1 MTRLV
6 GEHVALR
13 PYRADEATILES
25 TWADADWFAPKG
37 TGPRELAERVRERIR
52 RSGSFTEGVVI
63 LAIES
68 EGRLVGEVQARQPVN
83 GLPRGV
89 FELGIE
95 LFEDADRGHG
105 LGADAISAMTRHL
118 FHEETAH
125 RVQLTTDVDNV
136 AMRRV
141 AERLGFTLE
150 GVLRS
155 FMPGPDGPRDYAM
168 YAITK
173 HDDDDRSST
182 DERSGT
188 WI

>member
-1 MTRLV
+1 VTRIV
-6 GEHVALR
+6 GDRVTLR
-13 PYRADEATILES
+13 AYHDDEAPILVS
-25 TWADADWFAPKG
+25 TWADAEWFAPKG

-52 RSGSFTEGVVI
+52 RSGGFADGVVI
-63 LAIES
+63 LAIEA

-83 GLPRGV
+83 GLPPGV

-95 LFEDADRGHG
+95 LFEDGDRRRG
-105 LGADAISAMTRHL
+105 LGGEAIASITRHL
-118 FHEETAH
+118 FDDEGAH

-141 AERLGFTLE
+141 AERLGFRCE

-168 YAITK
+168 YSITG
-173 HDDDDRSST
+173 HDHE
-182 DERSGT
+182 ERKRT
-188 WI
+188 WT

>member
-25 TWADADWFAPKG
+25 TWADAEWFAPKG
-37 TGPRELAERVRERIR
+37 TGPRALAERVRERIR
-52 RSGSFTEGVVI
+52 RSGSFAEGVVI

-95 LFEDADRGHG
+95 LFDDADRGHG
-105 LGADAISAMTRHL
+105 LGADAISAMNRYL
-118 FHEETAH
+118 FDQEAAH
-125 RVQLTTDVDNV
+125 RVQLTTDVDNL

-141 AERLGFTLE
+141 AERLGFTFE

-173 HDDDDRSST
+173 QDDDDRSGT